1 MKKYFYFN
9 TNQKHWFSLAKKLY
23 EEKIAEPVLWLGD
36 DTHFHKALSLF
47 GKNVVKSQNF
57 VHRPY
62 EFSNIN
68 YSGAYQDFFFSNNYL
83 RAKDRC
89 LKMMDRLDL
98 YGTFNR
104 LDREIYFQNI
114 TIWILEKIKET
125 KPDVLITAEAPHDH
139 AKYLIL
145 EICRFL
151 NIPAYKFQNW
161 MPAPL
166 MYLQNFYSEE
176 IIPVGKVRNNDIDKE
191 VEDDIKNYI
200 SGLKNNIQK
209 YEPFYMRM
217 QRKNEKF
224 LSRVINFFIND
235 IKHIY
240 LDIKHNTGRL
250 LLKKYNPINPT
261 YSIYLSRYIKNVLR
275 RKNLN
280 FAAYKSQTNI
290 NTDKKFVYFPLHFEP
305 ERTTNPDG
313 NNFHDQFITL
323 TKIREFIDA
332 DLNII
337 IKEHPTQLRSYFKRG
352 IWGRSPLFYRL
363 VKNIKGVQIAN
374 PNYSSL
380 ELIKK
385 SQVVFSITGTV
396 ALESAILGKKA
407 ITFGSA
413 YFDGCPNIFKW
424 DKYLSYDE
432 VINSQIHSA
441 KSVQDF
447 LISKKRKYCSVGFQN
462 GSQRNFFKKY
472 QTKKFDQYQF
482 ESLYLL
488 LKNFFTENLLL
499 LDKVNI
505 TSKFTHKNSSWA
517 NLKRPYLIAEIGGN
531 HEGDFKKAKE
541 ILNLAIESGADC
553 VKFQIYSADSLV
565 SKIESPE
572 RHKHFKKFELS
583 KEEHIHLAKICNSKG
598 IKYTSSVWS
607 IDSVEWIDPYVD
619 FYKIGSGDLTAYPII
634 KSIVNKGK
642 PIILSTGLSNIDEVL
657 KTVKFIQDIDYRYR
671 NSDMLCLLQCT
682 SMYPIASKDV
692 NLNVMNQ
699 FKDLT
704 NLAVGYSDHTEGL
717 EALKI
722 AASMGANVLEFH
734 FTDTRENQTFRDH
747 KVSLTK
753 QEVISFRRFIEELS
767 LLKGEGEKKLLK
779 IESENNHQ
787 NSFRRGVYLNKELKK
802 GSFIKEEDLIC
813 LRPAKGTDATMFY
826 NLIGSSVLKDIKPL
840 TAINNDIDYK
850 ILKNEK

>member
-9 TNQKHWFSLAKKLY
+9 TNQDHWFSIAKKLY
-23 EEKIAEPVLWLGD
+23 EDKIAEPVLWLGD
-36 DTHFHKALSLF
+36 DIHYNNAFNLF

-62 EFSNIN
+62 EFKNIE

-145 EICRFL
+145 EICKFL
-151 NIPAYKFQNW
+151 KIPAYKFQNW

-166 MYLQNFYSEE
+166 MYLQNIFSQE
-176 IIPVGKVRNNDIDKE
+176 IIPIGENRDNLIDKE
-191 VEDDIKNYI
+191 VEKDIIDYI
-200 SGLKNNIQK
+200 SEVKNNSYR
-209 YEPFYMRM
+209 YEPFYMRA
-217 QRKNEKF
+217 QRKNEK
-224 LSRVINFFIND
+224 LISRILNFFKKDLRLIF
-235 IKHIY
+235 
-240 LDIKHNTGRL
+240 LDIRHNTGRL
-250 LLKKYNPINPT
+250 ILKKYNPINPT
-261 YSIYLSRYIKNVLR
+261 YSVYVFRYFKNLLR
-275 RKNLN
+275 RRNLN
-280 FAAYKSQTNI
+280 NSAYKAITEI
-290 NTDKKFVYFPLHFEP
+290 NLEKKFVYFPLHFEP

-332 DLNII
+332 DVDII

-407 ITFGSA
+407 VTFGST

-424 DKYLSYDE
+424 DKYLSYNE
-432 VINSQIHSA
+432 IISSQIYSD

-472 QTKKFDQYQF
+472 QTKKFDQYQY

-488 LKNFFTENLLL
+488 LKKFFTRDLL
-499 LDKVNI
+499 LDKVNV
-505 TSKFTHKNSSWA
+505 TSKSTNKNSSWV

-531 HEGDFKKAKE
+531 HEGDFNKAEE

-572 RHKHFKKFELS
+572 RYKHFKKFELT

-607 IDSVEWIDPYVD
+607 LESVEWIDPYVD

-671 NSDMLCLLQCT
+671 NPEMLCLLQCT
-682 SMYPIASKDV
+682 SMYPINSKDV

-704 NLAVGYSDHTEGL
+704 NLSVGYSDHTEGL

-753 QEVISFRRFIEELS
+753 QEVISFRRFLDELS

-779 IESENNHQ
+779 IESDNNHEH
-787 NSFRRGVYLNKELKK
+787 SFRRGVYLNKELNK
-802 GSFIKEEDLIC
+802 GSFIKEGDLIC

-826 NLIGSSVLKDIKPL
+826 NLIGSRVLKKIKPF

-850 ILKNEK
+850 IVKNEK